1 MDEDAEDASP
11 AREDADRGVRL
22 LVDPRCQ
29 EALEILSA
37 AIDHPE
43 RRVARFGQL
52 GGRVDDALQQ
62 RVERELGAERDAS
75 VQQPPKSIHSPNL
88 PRKSCRSYAVR
99 SSRLT
104 GPARKSAVSRAGF
117 RITREPSRRAAER
130 ADVGAAAPAAVK
142 EGARGGT
149 RVPPPLNQYLYC
161 RLDRAAVP
169 HQTAGEREIGR

>member
-37 AIDHPE
+37 AIDHAE

-88 PRKSCRSYAVR
+88 PRKSFPSCQPPKRFRSCAVPVLAPNG
-99 SSRLT
+99 SRT
-104 GPARKSAVSRAGF
+104 
-117 RITREPSRRAAER
+117 AER
-130 ADVGAAAPAAVK
+130 GLPC
-142 EGARGGT
+142 G
-149 RVPPPLNQYLYC
+149 
-161 RLDRAAVP
+161 
-169 HQTAGEREIGR
+169 I